1 MELFLHSFV
10 GLYGLQTE
18 NFAIIFPYMYGKK
31 GTTDQ
36 KTKFMQQTSE

>member
-18 NFAIIFPYMYGKK
+18 NFAIIFTLYVRKK
-31 GTTDQ
+31 GTTDEE
-36 KTKFMQQTSE
+36 TKFMQQTSE